1 MNVLMFGWEFPPN
14 ISGGL
19 GTACYGI
26 VKGLSEC
33 EDVHIKFVIPKSQ
46 GNELS
51 ANNMQLISAD
61 QVLVGR
67 EIQLSSQWN
76 KVSFLQVES
85 KLSPYLTP
93 ETYSETISKSL
104 ELENEEVIS
113 NTSKGARIQFS
124 GKYGPNLFD
133 EINNYA
139 IVAETIAMEGNF
151 DLIHA
156 HDWLTFPA
164 AVAAKK
170 ISGKPLILHVH
181 STDFDRSG
189 GAINPEIFSI
199 EKRGLDKAD
208 KIIVVSNRIKSRLT
222 DQYHIPSDKIVTI
235 YNGIEAEVDKPDEW
249 EHKPRKEK
257 VVTFLGRITIQKGPE
272 YFVDVARMVIK
283 RMKNVHFVMAGNG
296 ELRDRILELSVKYG
310 ISNRFHFT
318 GFLNGPE
325 VTEMFRRSDLF
336 MMPSVSE
343 PFGIV
348 PLEAMQANVPVIIS
362 LQSGV
367 SELVQNVVKTDFW
380 DVHAMADAVHGI
392 LKHKKL
398 SKTLITDGKQE
409 VSKLNWYQPANQIK
423 QVYLDVLANNL

>member
-1 MNVLMFGWEFPPN
+1 MFGWEFPPN

-26 VKGLSEC
+26 IKGLSEYD
-33 EDVHIKFVIPKSQ
+33 DVHVTFVIPKSQ

-51 ANNMQLISAD
+51 SGNLQLISAD
-61 QVLVGR
+61 KVLIGQR
-67 EIQLSSQWN
+67 EFAEIQWEN
-76 KVSFLQVES
+76 VSLIQVQSE
-85 KLSPYLTP
+85 LTPYLTP
-93 ETYSETISKSL
+93 ETFSEEISSKR
-104 ELENEEVIS
+104 NKI
-113 NTSKGARIQFS
+113 NKTSGGYNIPFS
-124 GKYGPNLFD
+124 GKYGPDLFD

-139 IVAETIAMEGNF
+139 IVAQTIAKENDF

-170 ISGKPLILHVH
+170 ISGKPLVVHIH

-189 GAINPEIFSI
+189 GAINPDIYAI
-199 EKRGLDKAD
+199 EKQGMDEAD
-208 KIIVVSNRIKSRLT
+208 QVIVVSNKIKDRLT
-222 DQYHIPSDKIVTI
+222 GQYHISTEKITTI
-235 YNGIEAEVDKPDEW
+235 YNGIDHSTK
-249 EHKPRKEK
+249 KIKEKKHSHQKDK

-272 YFVDVARMVIK
+272 YFVNVARMVIN

-296 ELRDRILELSVKYG
+296 ELRDKIIELSVRYG
-310 ISNRFHFT
+310 ISDKFHFT

-325 VTEMFRRSDLF
+325 VDKMLSRSDLF
-336 MMPSVSE
+336 IMPSVSE

-367 SELVQNVVKTDFW
+367 SELINNVIKTDFW

-392 LKHKKL
+392 LKYKKL
-398 SKTLITDGKQE
+398 SKTLIMEGKDE
-409 VSKLNWYQPANQIK
+409 VGKLNWERPATQIR
-423 QVYLDVLANNL
+423 QVYFKTHVNRAC

>member
-1 MNVLMFGWEFPPN
+1 MFGWEFPPN

-33 EDVHIKFVIPKSQ
+33 QDVHITFVIPKSQ

-51 ANNMQLISAD
+51 ANNLQLISAD
-61 QVLVGR
+61 QVYVGH
-67 EIQLSSQWN
+67 ETMPESLWSNI
-76 KVSFLQVES
+76 SFLQVQS
-85 KLSPYLTP
+85 KLVPYLTP
-93 ETYSETISKSL
+93 EIFSEQIQ
-104 ELENEEVIS
+104 ELCKEDEFSEDNPLGI
-113 NTSKGARIQFS
+113 KIKFS

-139 IVAETIAMEGNF
+139 IVAKTIATENHF
-151 DLIHA
+151 ELIHA

-170 ISGKPLILHVH
+170 ISGKPLIIHVH

-189 GAINPEIFSI
+189 GAINPDIFAI
-199 EKRGLDKAD
+199 EKQGMDEAD
-208 KIIVVSNRIKSRLT
+208 KIIVVSNRIRDRLT
-222 DQYHIPSDKIVTI
+222 EQYNIPTDKIITI
-235 YNGIEAEVDKPDEW
+235 YNGIETPTDNDKAEDKHHHP
-249 EHKPRKEK
+249 HKKK
-257 VVTFLGRITIQKGPE
+257 IVTFLGRITIQKGPE
-272 YFVDVARMVIK
+272 YFVNVARMVIQ

-296 ELRDRILELSVKYG
+296 ELRNRIIELSARYG
-310 ISNRFHFT
+310 ISHRFHFT

-325 VTEMFRRSDLF
+325 VTEMLHKSDLF
-336 MMPSVSE
+336 IMPSVSE

-367 SELVQNVVKTDFW
+367 SEVIKNVIKTDFW

-398 SKTLITDGKQE
+398 SETLIAEGKEE
-409 VSKLNWYQPANQIK
+409 VGKLNWNIPASQIK
-423 QVYLDVLANNL
+423 QTYLNTLLNRAS

>member
-1 MNVLMFGWEFPPN
+1 MFGWEFPPN

-26 VKGLSEC
+26 IKGLAEYK
-33 EDVHIKFVIPKSQ
+33 DVNITFVIPKSQ
-46 GNELS
+46 GNELLTD
-51 ANNMQLISAD
+51 NLQLISAD
-61 QVLVGR
+61 QVSISQETLLTR
-67 EIQLSSQWN
+67 NLSN
-76 KVSFLQVES
+76 VSFLQVQS
-85 KLSPYLTP
+85 KLVPYLTP
-93 ETYSETISKSL
+93 ETFSEQTQEYFKDEKISTP
-104 ELENEEVIS
+104 
-113 NTSKGARIQFS
+113 TSGIRIPFS

-139 IVAETIAMEGNF
+139 VVARTIARKTHF

-164 AVAAKK
+164 AVAAKQ
-170 ISGKPLILHVH
+170 ISGKPLVIHVH

-189 GAINPEIFSI
+189 GAINPDIFAI
-199 EKRGLDKAD
+199 EKQGMDEAN
-208 KIIVVSNRIKSRLT
+208 KIIVVSNRVKNRLT
-222 DQYHIPSDKIVTI
+222 EQYHIPSEKITTI
-235 YNGIEAEVDKPDEW
+235 YNGIENQATQFEELRHQSSYKG
-249 EHKPRKEK
+249 KI
-257 VVTFLGRITIQKGPE
+257 VTFLGRITIQKGPE

-318 GFLNGPE
+318 GFLNGTE
-325 VTEMFRRSDLF
+325 VKEMLCQSDIF
-336 MMPSVSE
+336 IMPSVSE

-367 SELVQNVVKTDFW
+367 SEIVRNVVKTDFW

-392 LKHKKL
+392 LKYKKL
-398 SKTLITDGKQE
+398 SKTLRVEGKQE
-409 VSKLNWYQPANQIK
+409 VNKLNWNLPASLIK
-423 QVYLDVLANNL
+423 QVYMNTLLNKAS

>member
-26 VKGLSEC
+26 IKGLSEYD
-33 EDVHIKFVIPKSQ
+33 DVHVTFVIPKSQ

-51 ANNMQLISAD
+51 SGNLQLISAD
-61 QVLVGR
+61 KVLIGQKEFAEIKWENVSLIQVQSELT
-67 EIQLSSQWN
+67 
-76 KVSFLQVES
+76 
-85 KLSPYLTP
+85 PYLTP
-93 ETYSETISKSL
+93 ETFSEEIYSKS
-104 ELENEEVIS
+104 
-113 NTSKGARIQFS
+113 NTINKTSGGYNITFS

-139 IVAETIAMEGNF
+139 IVAQTIAKENDF
-151 DLIHA
+151 DMIHA

-170 ISGKPLILHVH
+170 ISGKPLVVHIH

-189 GAINPEIFSI
+189 GAINPDIYAI
-199 EKRGLDKAD
+199 EKQGMDEAD
-208 KIIVVSNRIKSRLT
+208 HIIVVSNKIKDRLT
-222 DQYHIPSDKIVTI
+222 GQYHIASEKITTI
-235 YNGIEAEVDKPDEW
+235 YNGIDHDT
-249 EHKPRKEK
+249 KETQETTHRQQKNK

-272 YFVDVARMVIK
+272 YFVNVARMVIN

-296 ELRDRILELSVKYG
+296 ELRDKIIELSVRYG
-310 ISNRFHFT
+310 ISDKFHFT

-325 VTEMFRRSDLF
+325 VNEMLSRSDLF
-336 MMPSVSE
+336 IMPSVSE

-367 SELVQNVVKTDFW
+367 SELLNNVVKTDFW

-392 LKHKKL
+392 LKYKKL
-398 SKTLITDGKQE
+398 SKTLITEGKNE
-409 VSKLNWYQPANQIK
+409 VGKLNWKRPATQIR
-423 QVYLDVLANNL
+423 QVYFKIHVNQAC

>member
-26 VKGLSEC
+26 IKGLSEYK
-33 EDVHIKFVIPKSQ
+33 DIHVSFVIPKSL

-51 ANNMQLISAD
+51 SGNLNLISAD
-61 QVLVGR
+61 KVLVGQKNVAEMQWENVR
-67 EIQLSSQWN
+67 LIQVQSELT
-76 KVSFLQVES
+76 
-85 KLSPYLTP
+85 PYLTP
-93 ETYSETISKSL
+93 ETFS
-104 ELENEEVIS
+104 EEVSAKHSAI
-113 NTSKGARIQFS
+113 NKKTGGYTIPFS

-139 IVAETIAMEGNF
+139 KVAQSIANENDF

-164 AVAAKK
+164 AVTAKR
-170 ISGKPLILHVH
+170 ISGKPLVAHIH

-189 GAINPEIFSI
+189 GAINPDIYAI
-199 EKRGLDKAD
+199 EKQGMDEAD
-208 KIIVVSNRIKSRLT
+208 QIIVVSNKIKDRLT
-222 DQYHIPSDKIVTI
+222 AQYHIDPKKITTI
-235 YNGIEAEVDKPDEW
+235 YNGIDPDTDEI
-249 EHKPRKEK
+249 KEMKHSSQKDK

-272 YFVDVARMVIK
+272 YFVDVARMVIH

-296 ELRDRILELSVKYG
+296 ELRDKILELSVKYG
-310 ISNRFHFT
+310 ISDRFHFA
-318 GFLNGPE
+318 GFLDGAE
-325 VTEMFRRSDLF
+325 VDEMLARSDLF
-336 MMPSVSE
+336 IMPSVSE

-367 SELVQNVVKTDFW
+367 SEVIHNVIKTDFW

-392 LKHKKL
+392 LKYKKL
-398 SKTLITDGKQE
+398 SETLIAEGKDE
-409 VSKLNWYQPANQIK
+409 VGELNWDKPANQIR
-423 QVYLDVLANNL
+423 QVYFKTLVKQAY